1 MTGKVLLARQ
11 PDWRTRTRATA
22 VATSLPASKRRES
35 VEFDETD
42 SDHAGGDGG
51 WTVGYL
57 DVLLLLVT
65 LFAALLGATYLQL
78 NQMRT
83 AHAAELEALESI
95 MAPAEMSPVT
105 AASQEIAAT
114 EADSIPNPAPKTEP
128 QDESAVP
135 PATVEPSLVAMADAS
150 ASQATS
156 EQAIHSQEQAPELES
171 PATTDPTVAAAVSD
185 TEGEHA
191 IPPEFQAL
199 MDLVAAHAERQD
211 LDLLLDRHQLRLE
224 VGDGI
229 LFASGTAELGP
240 GGQALIEELV
250 TALDDE
256 RVKIS
261 VEGHTD
267 DMPIKTPQ
275 FPSNWELSSIRA
287 TTVARELIAHGIP
300 QQRIRV
306 TGYADT
312 RPRAPNDS
320 AANRALN
327 RRVSFVL
334 EVNDNV
340 VSLLN

>member
-11 PDWRTRTRATA
+11 TDWRTRTRATA
-22 VATSLPASKRRES
+22 VATSLPAWKQRES
-35 VEFDETD
+35 VEFDEPD

-83 AHAAELEALESI
+83 AHAAELEALEAI
-95 MAPAEMSPVT
+95 AAPAEMTPVHD
-105 AASQEIAAT
+105 ASEAIAAT
-114 EADSIPNPAPKTEP
+114 EADSIPDPAPKPEP

-135 PATVEPSLVAMADAS
+135 PDTVEPSLVAMADAFV
-150 ASQATS
+150 SQDAP
-156 EQAIHSQEQAPELES
+156 EQSSDSQEAGPDVES
-171 PATTDPTVAAAVSD
+171 PATTDTTVAATVSK
-185 TEGEHA
+185 TEAEHV

-199 MDLVAAHAERQD
+199 VDLVAAHAERRN
-211 LDLLLDRHQLRLE
+211 LELLLDRHQLRLE

-229 LFASGTAELGP
+229 LFASGTAALGP

-250 TALDDE
+250 TAIGDE
-256 RVKIS
+256 LVKIS

-287 TTVARELIAHGIP
+287 TTVARELIARGIP

-327 RRVSFVL
+327 RRVSFVI
-334 EVNDNV
+334 EVSDQV
-340 VSLLN
+340 VSFPH